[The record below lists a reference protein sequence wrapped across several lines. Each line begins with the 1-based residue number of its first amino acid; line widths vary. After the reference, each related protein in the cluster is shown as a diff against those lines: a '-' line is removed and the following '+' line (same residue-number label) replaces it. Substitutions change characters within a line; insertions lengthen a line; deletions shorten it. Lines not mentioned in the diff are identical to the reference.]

1 MSASFNRLPARPAA
15 APSTP
20 VDDGSAP
27 PGRAPTPPPRE
38 AVFHPSGDNRF
49 RILDATMK
57 RQQYQ
62 QDALIEVLHKAQEVF
77 GFLDDDLMLYIA
89 HNLKLPAS
97 LVYGVATFYHFF
109 QLKPQGEHTCVV
121 CLGTACYVKGAR
133 RLLDAIETE
142 AGVKPGE
149 TTPDNQVSLMTARC
163 FGACGIAPVV
173 VFDGVVSG
181 RLTPP
186 QVIEHVKGWLTHES
200 G

>member
-1 MSASFNRLPARPAA
+1 MPASSNRPSARPSAA
-15 APSTP
+15 ASTAA
-20 VDDGSAP
+20 DDGAATL
-27 PGRAPTPPPRE
+27 GRAPAPPPRE
-38 AVFHPSGDNRF
+38 AVSHPSGDNRF

-89 HNLKLPAS
+89 HSLKLPAS

-133 RLLDAIETE
+133 ALLEAIEAE
-142 AGVKPGE
+142 ADIRPGE

-173 VFDGVVSG
+173 VFDGVVAG

-186 QVIEHVKGWLTHES
+186 RVIEHVKGWLTHEP